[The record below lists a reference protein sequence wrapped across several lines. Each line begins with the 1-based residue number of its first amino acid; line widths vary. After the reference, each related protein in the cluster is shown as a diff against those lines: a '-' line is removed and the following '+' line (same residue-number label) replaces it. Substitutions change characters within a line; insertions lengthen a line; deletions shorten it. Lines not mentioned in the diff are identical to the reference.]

1 MKSAGKIKMLGPFST
16 AFNDKFGSMA
26 LWMRYF
32 YVFLYA
38 LATTALAGLTVA
50 CQESREVR
58 VQRFL
63 MRGNEMVRRN
73 SLEQAERFFREALA
87 LDSCFADA
95 WNNLGTLQFNRGSH
109 AEAMESYSHALM
121 CRPDFVDALL
131 NRANV
136 GYQLGDWSQ
145 ALNDLAKAETLKP
158 DTTVIPHL
166 RGLIYTSSREY
177 NKAKREFL
185 SLLEKDSEDAE
196 AWVNLGTVLYNEGK
210 LDSARVVTET
220 AVSLAPNEPNAYNT
234 LALISM
240 DEGQYDRAMDY
251 IGKAL
256 TLRPG
261 DPYFLNNRG
270 YLLLKMGRLPE
281 ALEDIDKSIVGDP
294 RNAWAY
300 RNKGIYYYQS
310 GDFANAVRLLERAVE
325 MDSTVKEAKR
335 YLELAREKKG

>member
-1 MKSAGKIKMLGPFST
+1 
-16 AFNDKFGSMA
+16 MA
-26 LWMRYF
+26 AWNRYF
-32 YVFLYA
+32 SVFRYA
-38 LATTALAGLTVA
+38 LAIVWLTFA

-63 MRGNEMVRRN
+63 MRGNEAVKRN
-73 SLEQAERFFREALA
+73 SLEQAERFFREAIA

-95 WNNLGTLQFNRGSH
+95 WNNLGTLQFNRGSY

-136 GYQLGDWSQ
+136 GYLVGEWSR
-145 ALNDLAKAETLKP
+145 ALSDLAKAQAIKP
-158 DTTVIPHL
+158 DTAVIPHL
-166 RGLIYTSSREY
+166 RGLIYTSTHEY
-177 NKAKREFL
+177 AKAKREFF
-185 SLLEKDSEDAE
+185 SLLERDDEDAE
-196 AWVNLGTVLYNEGK
+196 VWVNLGTVLYYEGK
-210 LDSARVVTET
+210 LDSARLVTESAT
-220 AVSLAPNEPNAYNT
+220 RMAPNEPNAYNT
-234 LALISM
+234 LALIST

-270 YLLLKMGRLPE
+270 YILLMMGQLPE
-281 ALEDIDKSIVGDP
+281 ALVDIDKSIVSDP

-300 RNKGIYYYQS
+300 RNKGIYYYKS
-310 GDFANAVRLLERAVE
+310 GDLANAVRLLERAIE
-325 MDSTVKEAKR
+325 MDSTVKEARR
-335 YLELAREKKG
+335 YLELAR